1 MQLSTSVS
9 QLGDNPILS
18 AHVPPF
24 KPAQVQ
30 PTPNHATLTQVSSN
44 LDPMV
49 NTRA

>member
-24 KPAQVQ
+24 TAQVQ